1 MRRSVTNEVVLSIAL
16 ALAAAAIAFAWT
28 QSRPA
33 APQAAPP
40 PVAMS
45 QEPAT
50 HDQGQATDR
59 LPPLR
64 GHAVELFQ
72 ADGGREYLAKFMLY
86 GLRGEI
92 DAGGRTYRGRHPVY
106 KDRLSDEQIAAVLN
120 HMLTSWQNDR
130 HLGISQELYEP
141 DDIAPLRQYPLSL
154 EEVREL
160 RPTLPPVLDPSS
172 QP

>member
-1 MRRSVTNEVVLSIAL
+1 
-16 ALAAAAIAFAWT
+16 
-28 QSRPA
+28 
-33 APQAAPP
+33 
-40 PVAMS
+40 
-45 QEPAT
+45 
-50 HDQGQATDR
+50 DQGQATDR